1 MNTTLWNNVGCFV
14 GIKTKNTQT
23 QQHTHTKHKKTRCGS
38 SSPSLHGNI
47 SHGPKSWCS
56 CSQWDH
62 ARRAASGVLSL
73 GLVLLFGASKH
84 NPSNNKVKGGVS
96 AIGGHCLV
104 KKYNNEQKDGV
115 FSGGGYRRGR
125 ATWAE
130 RVGVHFGIVW
140 GGE

>member
-1 MNTTLWNNVGCFV
+1 M
-14 GIKTKNTQT
+14 
-23 QQHTHTKHKKTRCGS
+23 
-38 SSPSLHGNI
+38 
-47 SHGPKSWCS
+47 
-56 CSQWDH
+56 
-62 ARRAASGVLSL
+62 ASGVLSH
-73 GLVLLFGASKH
+73 GLVLLFGASKF

-96 AIGGHCLV
+96 AIGGHRLV

-140 GGE
+140 GGKWGNEKRREMNWASALSGCP